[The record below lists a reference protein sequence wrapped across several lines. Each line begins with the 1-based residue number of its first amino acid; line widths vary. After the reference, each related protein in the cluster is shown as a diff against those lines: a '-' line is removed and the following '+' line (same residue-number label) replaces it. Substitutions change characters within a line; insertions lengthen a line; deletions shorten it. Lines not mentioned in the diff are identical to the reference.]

1 MEKKLYTPKEA
12 SKILGVTV
20 TTLQTWDNQG
30 KIKAIRTATN
40 RRMFPAE
47 EIMKLTGEH
56 EDSSGDKNRYAI
68 YARVSSHEQKAKGD
82 LQRQIDFLLEK
93 IPPDGEGETR
103 VFSDVGSGL
112 NDKRKGLIKLMSM
125 ASKKEITHIY
135 IRYKDRLTRFGFNYL
150 EMYMNSHDVK
160 IVIVDDCSSEKTM
173 QQELIEDLV
182 AIMTSFSGKMHG
194 LRSKKNKILKEKMA
208 EVIDSANVVS
218 NESKGNI

>member
-1 MEKKLYTPKEA
+1 MEKKLYTPREA

-30 KIKAIRTATN
+30 KIKAVRTATN
-40 RRMFPAE
+40 RRMFPLE
-47 EIMKLTGEH
+47 EIQKITGEYKPVNS
-56 EDSSGDKNRYAI
+56 DNSKYAI

-82 LQRQIDFLLEK
+82 LQRQIDFLLEN
-93 IPPDGEGETR
+93 IPTKNKEDIL

-112 NDKRKGLIKLMSM
+112 NDKRKGLLKLMAQ
-125 ASKKEITHIY
+125 ASKGEITHLY

-150 EMYMNSHDVK
+150 EMYMSSHGVK
-160 IVIVDDCSSEKTM
+160 IVILDDTTPEKSI
-173 QQELIEDLV
+173 QQELIEDLI

-208 EVIDSANVVS
+208 EVIDSAIVVS
-218 NESKGNI
+218 NEDK

>member
-1 MEKKLYTPKEA
+1 MEKKLYTPREA

-40 RRMFPAE
+40 RRMFPLE
-47 EIMKLTGEH
+47 EIQKLTGEYKVTN
-56 EDSSGDKNRYAI
+56 SNNKYAV

-82 LQRQIDFLLEK
+82 LQRQINFLTEN
-93 IPPDGEGETR
+93 IPTKNKEEIL

-112 NDKRKGLIKLMSM
+112 NDKRKGLLKLMAQ
-125 ASKKEITHIY
+125 ASKGEITHLY

-150 EMYMNSHDVK
+150 EMYMSSHGVK
-160 IVIVDDCSSEKTM
+160 IIILDDITPEKSM
-173 QQELIEDLV
+173 QQELIEDLI

-208 EVIDSANVVS
+208 EVIDSAIVVS
-218 NESKGNI
+218 NEGK

>member
-1 MEKKLYTPKEA
+1 MEKKLYTPREA
-12 SKILGVTV
+12 SKILGVSV
-20 TTLQTWDNQG
+20 TTLQNWDNQG
-30 KIKAIRTATN
+30 KMKAIRTGSN
-40 RRMFPAE
+40 RRMYPLS
-47 EIMKLTGEH
+47 EIQKLTGEGP
-56 EDSSGDKNRYAI
+56 ESPTDIRKYAI
-68 YARVSSHEQKAKGD
+68 YARVSSHEQKSKGD
-82 LQRQIDFLLEK
+82 LQRQIDFLLDK
-93 IPPDGEGETR
+93 IPPNGDIEPL

-112 NDKRKGLIKLMSM
+112 NDKRKGLLKLMSM
-125 ASKKEITHIY
+125 ASKKELSHVY

-160 IVIVDDCSSEKTM
+160 IVIVDDCSSERTM

>member
-1 MEKKLYTPKEA
+1 MEKKLYTPREA

-30 KIKAIRTATN
+30 KIKAVRTATN
-40 RRMFPAE
+40 RRMFPLE
-47 EIMKLTGEH
+47 EIQKVTGEYEKSH
-56 EDSSGDKNRYAI
+56 SSDNKYAI

-82 LQRQIDFLLEK
+82 LQRQIDFLIEN
-93 IPPDGEGETR
+93 IPTKNKDEIS

-112 NDKRKGLIKLMSM
+112 NDKRKGLLRLMTQ
-125 ASKKEITHIY
+125 ASKGEFTHLY

-150 EMYMNSHDVK
+150 EMYMSSHGVK
-160 IVIVDDCSSEKTM
+160 IVVLDDTAPEKSM
-173 QQELIEDLV
+173 QQELIEDLI

-208 EVIDSANVVS
+208 EVIDNAIVVS
-218 NESKGNI
+218 NESK

>member
-1 MEKKLYTPKEA
+1 MKKKLYTPREA

-30 KIKAIRTATN
+30 KIKAVRTATN
-40 RRMFPAE
+40 RRMFPLE
-47 EIMKLTGEH
+47 EIQKITGEY
-56 EDSSGDKNRYAI
+56 ESSNLNNSKYAI

-82 LQRQIDFLLEK
+82 LQRQIDFLLEN
-93 IPPDGEGETR
+93 IPIKNKENIL

-112 NDKRKGLIKLMSM
+112 NDKRKGLLKLMAK
-125 ASKKEITHIY
+125 ASKREITHLY

-150 EMYMNSHDVK
+150 EMYMSSHGVK
-160 IVIVDDCSSEKTM
+160 IVILDDATPEKSI
-173 QQELIEDLV
+173 QQELIEDLI

-208 EVIDSANVVS
+208 EVIDSAIVVS
-218 NESKGNI
+218 NEDK

>member
-30 KIKAIRTATN
+30 KIKAIRTASN
-40 RRMFPAE
+40 RRLFPAE
-47 EIMKLTGEH
+47 EIMKLTGEYK
-56 EDSSGDKNRYAI
+56 EDIQQKNKYAI
-68 YARVSSHEQKAKGD
+68 YARVSSHEQKVKGD

-93 IPPDGEGETR
+93 IPSDGDGEPLI
-103 VFSDVGSGL
+103 FSDVGSGL
-112 NDKRKGLIKLMSM
+112 NDKRKGLLKLMSM
-125 ASKKEITHIY
+125 ASKKEITHVY

-150 EMYMNSHDVK
+150 EVYMNSHDVK
-160 IVIVDDCSSEKTM
+160 IVVADDCSSEKTM

-208 EVIDSANVVS
+208 EVISSAAVVS
-218 NESKGNI
+218 NESKKNT